1 MSPPPAVVPRPQLEP
16 ATIDDQ
22 IGEVERE
29 IAFRGKVYP
38 DRVEAGVMS
47 QLNADIR
54 MRDLRAVLKTL
65 QAVKDGGEDRA

>member
-1 MSPPPAVVPRPQLEP
+1 MKRPYLREERLPPAS
-16 ATIDDQ
+16 IDDQ
-22 IGEVERE
+22 IGEVQRE
-29 IAFRGKVYP
+29 LEFRDKVYP

-54 MRDLRAVLKTL
+54 MRDLRATLATL